1 MKKDYKI
8 FLCENKYE
16 LTEKQEL
23 KSISNRRVCEIGSAN
38 SKTSGQAYDVTF
50 KTNINGTHE
59 LSFSIPRYSFDED
72 TGSNSLN
79 PLVELVVNK
88 SYLELIFNEGLENEK
103 VYFFVVNEREDR
115 DEDDVISYS
124 YSCSDAYIEELSK
137 TGYGLNFSNEV
148 DGNGFGTIHELAE
161 QVVKGTDWKYEK
173 EKTGTLFEYTTDVKY
188 NETQKRYDETNKLVP
203 VHPVKFIPE
212 VEQYCYE
219 LEIFRP
225 IGEKYQRFYCYDT
238 TEQVSNTTVRNIL
251 YNSKDFLD
259 VSGWTYY
266 TSNAQQSFTAPAGSL
281 IADKV
286 TKKDDAG
293 NETNEYLLKL
303 KSFTSDQWSYLLN
316 TTAAANNTILKAQT
330 PYLFNYNIFKEDNSI
345 EDYSI
350 VNLRIYD
357 RNPYQFAGSNIEP
370 IYESKG
376 TPGASWVKSG
386 EYGCF
391 KLSQSVTNPY
401 FVFGLGNLGQ
411 DQVIKFKDFSIF
423 EVKGHT
429 EEETLALYSV
439 CADGKVLEEF
449 TDQYQTPAKP
459 DNFQVFTQKE
469 TKYFTR
475 DNYYYE
481 KIDGIWEEKS
491 SQGGSLVDEEDDKVT
506 YYEFK
511 DVNNEKNF
519 VLKNGEMIAHVPL
532 KVISSDNFPTE
543 NIDTSL
549 IYSIKGKYY
558 QYYHLERESDGAV
571 GDDWDYAL
579 LGSGANDKRRT
590 LSIEKSNRYNIL
602 QELCNLFKVWII
614 FEVKRGE
621 NDKLEKSF
629 YFKENCIKE
638 NFSGFHKGVNLFS
651 FSRNMISDE
660 IVTKMYVEDQ
670 ENSYTEDGFVTI
682 RRTSRNLNPMRENY
696 IYNFSYYKNNK
707 LLNESLIDTDLKN
720 LIEYVGNCN
729 NTILDLTDKN
739 SSLAIDI
746 STLNST
752 LKSLS
757 TCISSATERETSRQ
771 ADYENYRDNM
781 STEDLEAIKRDL
793 DRYAKIKIQY
803 EKQKAEIENKLN
815 GINGIQV
822 QYNANQDL
830 ITLNQTNKEKAIK
843 DFETKYSQYIKEG
856 VWSDSSYVDN
866 DTYYIDAE
874 KVSKTSSI
882 PKTEWSITVLDGSIS
897 EELQDYQFEVGDQTI
912 LVDND
917 FFGVEN
923 DAENNYTFQV
933 LISEIEEKLDN
944 PVENRITVRNYLTSF
959 EDLYERVSAATQT
972 LELNEQT
979 YNKAA
984 YFTNDGQIDKDILQA
999 TLEKN
1004 QLVLA
1009 NASDNSYSLDSNGLQ
1024 FQSLLN
1030 PAKKIRILAD
1040 GIFLSNSSSKGEVEW
1055 KTGITADGI
1064 NASLITS
1071 GEIDTAKIKIFSG
1084 GSPSFLW
1091 DSLGITAYKN
1101 KYELEKGQL
1110 VKKTDDQGFIR
1121 FDQFGLYFVES
1132 MVNGKEDFFYN
1143 GDGIPWWKT
1152 HLNKDNGPEEHI
1164 QKNSKFSLT
1173 KLGLNLRFSS
1183 KDINGNLAGEIR
1195 LGYGQNGTDIDY
1207 SRYGLYITNG
1217 TNERVVALQSNGKNE
1232 IAGWK
1237 IEKDRI
1243 SWENKE
1249 NGANQSFLITP
1260 GKSNLD
1266 YLGVSGESALIK
1278 YWDEK
1283 QGGTVFGVSTSGKLY
1298 ARNAD
1303 IAGKITATKGE
1314 IGGWLIQSIGLIKNW
1329 GNNNEIGIRSDE
1341 GYPSVGNLP
1350 AGHNYCLYFYKGNEG
1365 FNFAVGTDGFIYAR
1379 SGLIGDCQIKNGRL
1393 FVPAANISDLTTAVA
1408 NIGNLN
1414 CSRINGVP
1422 AYQYLN
1428 SGVVNYIIANS
1439 GTVGGWNI
1447 NSGSIYNNGVS
1458 LLTGTNPGLEAVAGL
1473 NNRYSCK
1480 VGILKTINKV
1490 PGSPLVNNTINIP
1503 GIYFKCNNWSFELYA
1518 IEMTTSS
1525 EAHLYVLR
1533 KSPDGQATSV
1543 RII

>member
-161 QVVKGTDWKYEK
+161 QVVKGTDWKYDK

-188 NETQKRYDETNKLVP
+188 NEAQKRYDETNKLVP

-266 TSNAQQSFTAPAGSL
+266 ASNAQQSFTAPAGSL

-391 KLSQSVTNPY
+391 KLSQSITNPY

-429 EEETLALYSV
+429 EKETLALYSQ
-439 CADGKVLEEF
+439 CADGAVLETL

-481 KIDGIWEEKS
+481 KIDGIWEEKL

-602 QELCNLFKVWII
+602 QELCNLFKVWIV

-682 RRTSRNLNPMRENY
+682 RRASRNLNPMRENY

-771 ADYENYRDNM
+771 ADYENYKYNM

-822 QYNANQDL
+822 QYDANQDL

-1040 GIFLSNSSSKGEVEW
+1040 GIFLSNSSSKGEVDW

-1064 NASLITS
+1064 NASLITA

-1101 KYELEKGQL
+1101 KYELEKGQWN
-1110 VKKTDDQGFIR
+1110 KKIDDQGFIR
-1121 FDQFGLYFVES
+1121 LDQFGLYFVES

-1143 GDGIPWWKT
+1143 DSGIPWWKT

-1183 KDINGNLAGEIR
+1183 KDENGKLGEIR

-1249 NGANQSFLITP
+1249 NGANQSFIITP
-1260 GKSNLD
+1260 GKANLD
-1266 YLGVSGESALIK
+1266 YSGVSGESALIK
-1278 YWDEK
+1278 YWDQA
-1283 QGGTVFGVSTSGKLY
+1283 QGGTVFGVTTSGKLY
-1298 ARNAD
+1298 AKKAD
-1303 IAGKITATKGE
+1303 IAGKITATSGE

-1329 GNNNEIGIRSDE
+1329 GNNNEIGIRSDG

-1350 AGHNYCLYFYKGNEG
+1350 TGHNYCLYFHKGGEG
-1365 FNFAVGTDGFIYAR
+1365 FNFAVGMDGFIYAR
-1379 SGLIGDCQIKNGRL
+1379 SGLIGDCEIKNGKL
-1393 FVPAANISDLTTAVA
+1393 TVPAANISDLTTTVA

-1414 CSRINGVP
+1414 CTYINGVL
-1422 AYQYLN
+1422 ASN
-1428 SGVVNYIIANS
+1428 FVTNTGGSNGYIYRIQANA
-1439 GTVGGWNI
+1439 GTVGGWHIQSAEI
-1447 NSGSIYNNGVS
+1447 NSLSADGRTGVS
-1458 LLTGTNPGLEAVAGL
+1458 INAAESIIEIMDNQNNIQLGNFYHINVGSDRYFDGPGL
-1473 NNRYSCK
+1473 K
-1480 VGILKTINKV
+1480 
-1490 PGSPLVNNTINIP
+1490 
-1503 GIYFKCNNWSFELYA
+1503 FKRDNCIHYLYA
-1518 IEMTTSS
+1518 FGDGLYITKIKGNTFIKTTQ
-1525 EAHLYVLR
+1525 L
-1533 KSPDGQATSV
+1533 D
-1543 RII
+1543 

>member
-188 NETQKRYDETNKLVP
+188 NEVQKRYDETNKLVP

-266 TSNAQQSFTAPAGSL
+266 ASDAQQSSTAPAGSL

-286 TKKDDAG
+286 
-293 NETNEYLLKL
+293 NNEYVLKL
-303 KSFTSDQWSYLLN
+303 KSFSSDQWSYLLN

-330 PYLFNYNIFKEDNSI
+330 PYLFNYNIFKENESS

-350 VNLRIYD
+350 VKLRIYD

-376 TPGASWVKSG
+376 EPGKSWVKSG

-401 FVFGLGNLGQ
+401 FVFALGNLGQ

-439 CADGKVLEEF
+439 CADGKVFKTL

-511 DVNNEKNF
+511 DVNNKENF
-519 VLKNGEMIAHVPL
+519 VLKNGEMVAHVPL
-532 KVISSDNFPTE
+532 KIISSDNFPTE

-571 GDDWDYAL
+571 GDNWDYAL

-602 QELCNLFKVWII
+602 QELCNLFKVWIV

-670 ENSYTEDGFVTI
+670 ENSYTKDGFVTI

-771 ADYENYRDNM
+771 ADYDNYKGNM

-1064 NASLITS
+1064 NASLITA

-1101 KYELEKGQL
+1101 KYELVNGQWN
-1110 VKKTDDQGFIR
+1110 KKIDDQGFIR
-1121 FDQFGLYFVES
+1121 LDQFGLYFVES
-1132 MVNGKEDFFYN
+1132 LVNGKEDFFYN
-1143 GDGIPWWKT
+1143 ENGIPWWKT

-1183 KDINGNLAGEIR
+1183 KDTNGNLAGEIR
-1195 LGYGQNGTDIDY
+1195 LGYGQNGTDIAYD
-1207 SRYGLYITNG
+1207 RYGLYITNSK
-1217 TNERVVALQSNGKNE
+1217 NERVVALQSNGENE

-1243 SWENKE
+1243 SWKNTE
-1249 NGANQSFLITP
+1249 NGANQSFIITP
-1260 GKSNLD
+1260 GKTNLD
-1266 YLGVSGESALIK
+1266 YLGVSDEKALLK

-1283 QGGTVFGVSTSGKLY
+1283 QDGTVFGVSTSGRLY

-1303 IAGKITATKGE
+1303 IAGKITATTGK
-1314 IGGWLIQSIGLIKNW
+1314 I
-1329 GNNNEIGIRSDE
+1329 
-1341 GYPSVGNLP
+1341 
-1350 AGHNYCLYFYKGNEG
+1350 
-1365 FNFAVGTDGFIYAR
+1365 
-1379 SGLIGDCQIKNGRL
+1379 
-1393 FVPAANISDLTTAVA
+1393 
-1408 NIGNLN
+1408 
-1414 CSRINGVP
+1414 
-1422 AYQYLN
+1422 
-1428 SGVVNYIIANS
+1428 
-1439 GTVGGWNI
+1439 GGWNI
-1447 NSGSIYNNGVS
+1447 QENELYYLKGGVAAVRMSPDTNAFFAVTRGDSYTDPDRGCIFNVSKNGLFATGANLSGKITATSGKIGGWVIDQNGIYSQVNGVATVQIYGGDNPFIHFNDAHGNLFEARPGSVYLSGHITATSGRFGNLYLSGDQRGLIGGSDEYMKITNGNNYSVWLGVLDFSQHAVNGVS
-1458 LLTGTNPGLEAVAGL
+1458 KAPGIAFQ
-1473 NNRYSCK
+1473 
-1480 VGILKTINKV
+1480 
-1490 PGSPLVNNTINIP
+1490 VNNK
-1503 GIYFKCNNWSFELYA
+1503 IYFIYVGKKIDGSSHITWL
-1518 IEMTTSS
+1518 IKTMTGPNSYDITIPA
-1525 EAHLYVLR
+1525 E
-1533 KSPDGQATSV
+1533 
-1543 RII
+1543 

>member
-1 MKKDYKI
+1 
-8 FLCENKYE
+8 
-16 LTEKQEL
+16 
-23 KSISNRRVCEIGSAN
+23 
-38 SKTSGQAYDVTF
+38 
-50 KTNINGTHE
+50 
-59 LSFSIPRYSFDED
+59 
-72 TGSNSLN
+72 
-79 PLVELVVNK
+79 
-88 SYLELIFNEGLENEK
+88 
-103 VYFFVVNEREDR
+103 
-115 DEDDVISYS
+115 
-124 YSCSDAYIEELSK
+124 
-137 TGYGLNFSNEV
+137 
-148 DGNGFGTIHELAE
+148 
-161 QVVKGTDWKYEK
+161 
-173 EKTGTLFEYTTDVKY
+173 
-188 NETQKRYDETNKLVP
+188 
-203 VHPVKFIPE
+203 
-212 VEQYCYE
+212 
-219 LEIFRP
+219 
-225 IGEKYQRFYCYDT
+225 
-238 TEQVSNTTVRNIL
+238 
-251 YNSKDFLD
+251 
-259 VSGWTYY
+259 
-266 TSNAQQSFTAPAGSL
+266 
-281 IADKV
+281 
-286 TKKDDAG
+286 
-293 NETNEYLLKL
+293 
-303 KSFTSDQWSYLLN
+303 
-316 TTAAANNTILKAQT
+316 
-330 PYLFNYNIFKEDNSI
+330 
-345 EDYSI
+345 
-350 VNLRIYD
+350 
-357 RNPYQFAGSNIEP
+357 
-370 IYESKG
+370 
-376 TPGASWVKSG
+376 
-386 EYGCF
+386 
-391 KLSQSVTNPY
+391 
-401 FVFGLGNLGQ
+401 
-411 DQVIKFKDFSIF
+411 
-423 EVKGHT
+423 
-429 EEETLALYSV
+429 
-439 CADGKVLEEF
+439 
-449 TDQYQTPAKP
+449 
-459 DNFQVFTQKE
+459 
-469 TKYFTR
+469 
-475 DNYYYE
+475 
-481 KIDGIWEEKS
+481 
-491 SQGGSLVDEEDDKVT
+491 
-506 YYEFK
+506 
-511 DVNNEKNF
+511 
-519 VLKNGEMIAHVPL
+519 
-532 KVISSDNFPTE
+532 
-543 NIDTSL
+543 
-549 IYSIKGKYY
+549 
-558 QYYHLERESDGAV
+558 
-571 GDDWDYAL
+571 
-579 LGSGANDKRRT
+579 
-590 LSIEKSNRYNIL
+590 
-602 QELCNLFKVWII
+602 
-614 FEVKRGE
+614 
-621 NDKLEKSF
+621 
-629 YFKENCIKE
+629 
-638 NFSGFHKGVNLFS
+638 
-651 FSRNMISDE
+651 
-660 IVTKMYVEDQ
+660 
-670 ENSYTEDGFVTI
+670 
-682 RRTSRNLNPMRENY
+682 
-696 IYNFSYYKNNK
+696 
-707 LLNESLIDTDLKN
+707 
-720 LIEYVGNCN
+720 
-729 NTILDLTDKN
+729 
-739 SSLAIDI
+739 
-746 STLNST
+746 
-752 LKSLS
+752 
-757 TCISSATERETSRQ
+757 
-771 ADYENYRDNM
+771 M

-1040 GIFLSNSSSKGEVEW
+1040 GIFLSNSSSKGEVDW

-1064 NASLITS
+1064 NASLITA

-1101 KYELEKGQL
+1101 KYELENGQWN
-1110 VKKTDDQGFIR
+1110 KKIDDQGFIR

-1143 GDGIPWWKT
+1143 DSGIPWWKT

-1173 KLGLNLRFSS
+1173 KLGLNLKFSS
-1183 KDINGNLAGEIR
+1183 KDENGKLGEIR

-1217 TNERVVALQSNGKNE
+1217 NNERVVALQSNGKNE
-1232 IAGWK
+1232 VAGWK
-1237 IEKDRI
+1237 IEKDKI

-1249 NGANQSFLITP
+1249 NGANQSFIITP
-1260 GKSNLD
+1260 GKANLD
-1266 YLGVSGESALIK
+1266 YSGVSGESALIK

-1283 QGGTVFGVSTSGKLY
+1283 QGGTVFGVSTSGRLY

-1329 GNNNEIGIRSDE
+1329 GNNNEIGIRSDV

-1350 AGHNYCLYFYKGNEG
+1350 AGHNYCLYFHKGGEG

-1379 SGLIGDCQIKNGRL
+1379 SGLIGDCQIKDGRL
-1393 FVPAANISDLTTAVA
+1393 IVPAANISDLTTTVA
-1408 NIGNLN
+1408 NIGDLN

-1447 NSGSIYNNGVS
+1447 NPNTLSASNTELSSDGSLSLTKNSFGLRLGYFESINVGGHFSFSG
-1458 LLTGTNPGLEAVAGL
+1458 
-1473 NNRYSCK
+1473 
-1480 VGILKTINKV
+1480 
-1490 PGSPLVNNTINIP
+1490 P
-1503 GIYFKCNNWSFELYA
+1503 GIRFSGIRDSDRKAYTNFLFCHGTTLY
-1518 IEMTTSS
+1518 
-1525 EAHLYVLR
+1525 YVSYYNGLWH
-1533 KSPDGQATSV
+1533 STALATL
-1543 RII
+1543 